1 MAFSNKLLGNN
12 RENIPNWA
20 FLLMALVMKVI
31 DIMGSSTHRAVLSNG
46 YSCPVDD
53 HTADVVLAFGMFHI
67 IQNTNALLRIFS
79 KIVRFSDVVII
90 EDGHQVMRTNKA
102 KILKSGYFKIESKM
116 TGHVQ
121 CLPL

>member
-46 YSCPVDD
+46 YLCPVDD
-53 HTADVVLAFGMFHI
+53 HTTDVVLALGMFHM
-67 IQNTNALLRIFS
+67 IQNINALLRDFS
-79 KIVRFSDVVII
+79 RIVRFSGVVII
-90 EDGHQVMRTNKA
+90 EDGHQPREQTKT
-102 KILKSGYFKIESKM
+102 KILKSGYFKIELKM